1 MSTRK
6 AKTDAATQREEARKS
21 LQDMLANPQPI
32 NNVSA
37 VGADKP
43 SASTPEPEAVVVQPQ
58 VAVDE
63 VANKPEVIA
72 QTEVQDQ
79 VATPASVAEQSE
91 VKETAEVVQPQQV
104 AEPAQVAQE
113 KEPVPAQPQPAQES
127 APVSDS
133 PQNQMAAAMV
143 AMMFKGQL
151 NPEFLK
157 ESNVSTPLDPVRAQL
172 LKLAGTLT
180 KKSQKLIMTEAL
192 DMWLKSHGFVQP
204 PQ

>member
-1 MSTRK
+1 MQKKPKPTEADKR
-6 AKTDAATQREEARKS
+6 AEARQS
-21 LQDMLANPQPI
+21 IMGMLANPTPM
-32 NNVSA
+32 NNVAA
-37 VGADKP
+37 VGADMAP
-43 SASTPEPEAVVVQPQ
+43 GSSSAPKVEVVEPQ
-58 VAVDE
+58 VVEEAPKEPVL
-63 VANKPEVIA
+63 VA
-72 QTEVQDQ
+72 QTEVKDE
-79 VATPASVAEQSE
+79 VAPAPV
-91 VKETAEVVQPQQV
+91 TPQQV
-104 AEPAQVAQE
+104 AEPAPVAQV
-113 KEPVPAQPQPAQES
+113 KEPVPAQPQPTQES

-133 PQNQMAAAMV
+133 PQHQMAAAMV
-143 AMMFKGQL
+143 AMMFKDQL

>member
-6 AKTDAATQREEARKS
+6 TRPDAAAEREKDRLS
-21 LQDMLANPQPI
+21 LAAMLANPTPM
-32 NNVSA
+32 NNVAA
-37 VGADKP
+37 VGADMT
-43 SASTPEPEAVVVQPQ
+43 SAPKAEVQPQ
-58 VAVDE
+58 VVE
-63 VANKPEVIA
+63 EITQQPVLVA
-72 QTEVQDQ
+72 QTEVKDE
-79 VATPASVAEQSE
+79 VAPAPVTSAKAEVEQP
-91 VKETAEVVQPQQV
+91 AQVVQPQQV
-104 AEPAQVAQE
+104 AEPAQVAQVS
-113 KEPVPAQPQPAQES
+113 EPAPAQQQPAQES
-127 APVSDS
+127 APVSEA